1 MFVTPL
7 YTNSMSAKDLTRVP
21 CRPTTRDEVL
31 RPLKRG
37 GESYDQLFRKMAEQY
52 DPANADN

>member
-1 MFVTPL
+1 
-7 YTNSMSAKDLTRVP
+7 MSVKELTRVP

-37 GESYDQLFRKMAEQY
+37 GESYDQLLRKMADQY
-52 DPANADN
+52 DPEDADN